1 MSQFPP
7 VEVLVPH
14 RGRMLLVSGVE
25 AHTAGETTCRIDIGA
40 DSIVVSED
48 GTVSPWVA
56 LEYMAQTIAVHAGLT
71 AWRLDEPVRLGFLIG
86 SRRVDFAQA
95 MRAGQSLLATVRHV
109 WGEAD
114 LAAFDCE
121 LHEAATGALVA
132 RGQLSVAVADAARLR
147 AVGR

>member
-7 VEVLVPH
+7 VELLVPH
-14 RGRMLLVSGVE
+14 RGRMLLVTDVE
-25 AHTAGETTCRIDIGA
+25 AHTPGETTCRIDIGA

-71 AWRLDEPVRLGFLIG
+71 AWRLDAPVRLGFLIG

-114 LAAFDCE
+114 LAAFDCV
-121 LHEAATGALVA
+121 LHDAATGALVA